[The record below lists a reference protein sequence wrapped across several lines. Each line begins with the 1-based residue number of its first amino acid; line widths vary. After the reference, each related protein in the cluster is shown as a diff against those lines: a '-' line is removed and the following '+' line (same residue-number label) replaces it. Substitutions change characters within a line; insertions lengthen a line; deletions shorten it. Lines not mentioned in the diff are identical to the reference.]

1 MNKPT
6 PEEERDDVIILTD
19 EEGQEYEFQLID
31 VIEVDELRYAVLFPL
46 NEDEATDDDEALIM
60 RLETDE
66 ETGEDLLVDIEDDDE
81 WEKVVAEW
89 ERLLEEEDDEE
100 DEEDEE

>member
-1 MNKPT
+1 MTNHT
-6 PEEERDDVIILTD
+6 HEEERDDVIILTD

-46 NEDEATDDDEALIM
+46 EEDESSEDEALIM
-60 RLETDE
+60 RLESDV

-89 ERLLEEEDDEE
+89 ERLLEEEDIDEEE
-100 DEEDEE
+100 DEEEK

>member
-1 MNKPT
+1 MTNHNH
-6 PEEERDDVIILTD
+6 EEERDDVIILTD

-46 NEDEATDDDEALIM
+46 SEDESSEDEALIM

-66 ETGEDLLVDIEDDDE
+66 ESGEDLLVDIEDDAE

-89 ERLLEEEDDEE
+89 ERLLEEEDIEDE
-100 DEEDEE
+100 DEE

>member
-1 MNKPT
+1 MNT
-6 PEEERDDVIILTD
+6 PEERDDVIILTD

-46 NEDEATDDDEALIM
+46 NEDESNDDDEALIM
-60 RLETDE
+60 RLETDA

-89 ERLLEEEDDEE
+89 ERLLEEEDVE
-100 DEEDEE
+100 DENEE

>member
-1 MNKPT
+1 MNT
-6 PEEERDDVIILTD
+6 PEERDDVIILTD

-46 NEDEATDDDEALIM
+46 NEDESSEDEALIM
-60 RLETDE
+60 RLEADE

-89 ERLLEEEDDEE
+89 ERLLEEEEADEE
-100 DEEDEE
+100 DEDEE

>member
-1 MNKPT
+1 MTNHNH
-6 PEEERDDVIILTD
+6 EEERDDVIILTD
-19 EEGQEYEFQLID
+19 DEGQEYEFQLID

-46 NEDEATDDDEALIM
+46 NEDESSEDEALIM

-66 ETGEDLLVDIEDDDE
+66 ETGEDLLVDIEDDEE

-89 ERLLEEEDDEE
+89 ERLLEEEDVEDE
-100 DEEDEE
+100 DEE